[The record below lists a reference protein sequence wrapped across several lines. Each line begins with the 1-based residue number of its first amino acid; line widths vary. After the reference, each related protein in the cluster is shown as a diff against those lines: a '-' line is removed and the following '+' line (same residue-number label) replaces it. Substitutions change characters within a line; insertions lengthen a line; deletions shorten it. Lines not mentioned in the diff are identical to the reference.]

1 MRICVITTCFP
12 RWSGDGQC
20 GFIWEAARA
29 IAHQGVQV
37 RVVAM
42 HSPGTRP
49 REHMNGI
56 EVLRPQYWWP
66 ESWEILRKEGGGLPA
81 TLRKYPQGFFQVIP
95 FTLVHAL
102 VTARCARDCDLIHAH
117 WTLSAAAACLGSWVH
132 HRPILVTVHGSDIF
146 QVTKYPV
153 GAWLTKNVLL
163 HCDRITAVSSAL
175 MEATI
180 TIGINPEKI
189 QVISNGVDTNR
200 FVPPA
205 NENRNNTILYVGSL
219 IERKGVKYLLSAMP
233 ELFRSFPH
241 YRLVLVG
248 EGPQYPMLRRLVNSL
263 GIAEKVTFLGFQ
275 PQDQVRTWMQQARL
289 LILPS
294 LEEAQGVVLL
304 EALACG
310 TPVIASQVDGI
321 PEVITPDVG
330 ILVPPANSIALFEAI
345 RSILRSPR
353 RWVDM
358 SHRARERAVKYY
370 DWDRIAS
377 QFAGLYQSMTG

>member
-1 MRICVITTCFP
+1 MSENI
-12 RWSGDGQC
+12 D
-20 GFIWEAARA
+20 
-29 IAHQGVQV
+29 
-37 RVVAM
+37 
-42 HSPGTRP
+42 
-49 REHMNGI
+49 
-56 EVLRPQYWWP
+56 
-66 ESWEILRKEGGGLPA
+66 EILEQHGG
-81 TLRKYPQGFFQVIP
+81 
-95 FTLVHAL
+95 
-102 VTARCARDCDLIHAH
+102 DC
-117 WTLSAAAACLGSWVH
+117 
-132 HRPILVTVHGSDIF
+132 P
-146 QVTKYPV
+146 
-153 GAWLTKNVLL
+153 
-163 HCDRITAVSSAL
+163 
-175 MEATI
+175 I
-180 TIGINPEKI
+180 TIFRMARTRWQKA
-189 QVISNGVDTNR
+189 V
-200 FVPPA
+200 A
-205 NENRNNTILYVGSL
+205 
-219 IERKGVKYLLSAMP
+219 IEFLKQQKQITEMKNDIKWIKYLLSAMP